1 MKKIGVLGGSFN
13 PVHNGHLRLALEA
26 VERLGLDRLEM
37 VPAAR
42 PPHKPETGLLGFDAR
57 VSLLEAAVSGEPC
70 LLVNLLEGARQGP
83 SYTYHTLEAYH
94 ALFPG
99 DEIFFILGAGDLLT
113 LPSWF
118 QGLELI
124 DLANLAVGARPH
136 VSGFGLEFSRVLE
149 FVTRHWPKAL
159 PEASP
164 DKGGTVWSFA
174 SGNRLFYLEIP
185 LLEISA
191 AYVREQWRRGRS
203 IRGLVPESVEQGLL
217 SMRSDTSKAWQGV
230 EGE

>member
-26 VERLGLDRLEM
+26 MERLGLDRVEM

-42 PPHKPETGLLGFDAR
+42 PPHKPETDLLGFDKR
-57 VSLLEAAVSGEPC
+57 VRLLEAAVSGEPNLC
-70 LLVNLLEGARQGP
+70 VNLLEEARQGP

-113 LPSWF
+113 LPAWF

-124 DLANLAVGARPH
+124 DLAHLAVGARPY
-136 VSGFGLEFSRVLE
+136 VSGFGPEFSRVRE
-149 FVTRHWPKAL
+149 FVGGHWPKAL
-159 PEASP
+159 P
-164 DKGGTVWSFA
+164 DKGGKVWSFP
-174 SGNRLFYLEIP
+174 SGNRLLYLEIP
-185 LLEISA
+185 LLDISA
-191 AYVREQWRRGRS
+191 AYVRERWRQGRN

-230 EGE
+230 